1 MVHFSVGVRSFSV
14 VAFGCSCGRSVA
26 LLWVGR
32 HGCPFRYYF
41 VRSCV
46 TFSGFAE
53 ALVLVMADAWVALC
67 ISP

>member
-1 MVHFSVGVRSFSV
+1 MFGLGLRSFSV

-26 LLWVGR
+26 ILCVKR
-32 HGCPFRYYF
+32 HGCPFRFDF
-41 VRSCV
+41 VPSCV
-46 TFSGFAE
+46 TFLGFAE